1 MMAQKE
7 HINLLIKR
15 EGKVVLGKHC
25 FNLWLLTAVLVA
37 TFASVAFSNGSMAYL
52 NEKMNDPFTNWVN
65 IENKRQGREAELREE
80 LKNTDLQQRFG
91 YNDVQADAEEGLLMF
106 RYRSNNTDYMQTR
119 FFERMNSPLMEKVL
133 DDDNVVMK
141 KSISPELL
149 QDEMLGFIV
158 TQDALKTMG
167 YSIDSIPPFIDLY
180 SYSPKIDT
188 LVSRGVV
195 LDKDSNL
202 FYRTPLPVLAVVRR
216 LPMNMSMVSGKY
228 FLEQYKS
235 NVTSNPLSMTHE
247 EYFKE
252 LLYFV
257 SEGEEEV
264 FKSVVGKAIP
274 DSLKNGYDIDNIVL
288 PMEDEKLE
296 NRLRTWKYGR
306 IYKICIGDRDTPI
319 KAYED
324 IAAQIEPQVSSIE
337 VCRVFDYQ
345 VGEGIYEP
353 FSFLS
358 LSFTTLDSIR
368 AFEGFVK
375 ENYKVQ
381 VEMSQVNSK
390 ENFNMVSVMAK
401 ILSWAMIMFAIVCI
415 IIFLVNMLQ
424 SYFQKVK
431 RNLGTFKAFGIGS
444 SELTRV
450 YVVII
455 LAIIFV
461 AIVSALLL
469 TYIAQVSLSWMG
481 IMKDGTFDYLSL
493 WETNTFIAVV
503 IIVVATLVTVNVVMH
518 QLLKQTPGDLIY
530 DRN

>member
-65 IENKRQGREAELREE
+65 IENERQGRETELREE
-80 LKNTDLQQRFG
+80 LKDADLQQRFG
-91 YNDVQADAEEGLLMF
+91 YNDIQADAEEGLLMF
-106 RYRSNNTDYMQTR
+106 RYRSNHTDYMQAR

-133 DDDNVVMK
+133 DDDNVVMN
-141 KSISPELL
+141 KSINPELL
-149 QDEMLGFIV
+149 QDNMLGFIV

-188 LVSRGVV
+188 LVSRGIV

-202 FYRTPLPVLAVVRR
+202 FYRAPLPVLAVVRR

-228 FLEQYKS
+228 FMAQYKS
-235 NVTSNPLSMTHE
+235 NVRNPLSMTHE

-252 LLYFV
+252 LYYFV
-257 SEGEEEV
+257 SEGKEDFFTNLIKKV
-264 FKSVVGKAIP
+264 IP
-274 DSLKNGYDIDNIVL
+274 DSLKDSNGGVL
-288 PMEDEKLE
+288 AMDEESFECPM
-296 NRLRTWKYGR
+296 RTWKSGR
-306 IYKICIGDRDTPI
+306 IYKICIGDRFTPI
-319 KAYED
+319 QVYED
-324 IAAQIEPQVSSIE
+324 IAEQVETQVSPIDI
-337 VCRVFDYQ
+337 CRVFEYN
-345 VGEGIYEP
+345 VKASEGLYEP

-431 RNLGTFKAFGIGS
+431 RNLGTFKAFGISS

>member
-1 MMAQKE
+1 MAQKE

-37 TFASVAFSNGSMAYL
+37 TFTSVAFSNGSMAYL

-65 IENKRQGREAELREE
+65 IENKRQGEEVKLREE
-80 LKNTDLQQRFG
+80 LNNTDLQQRFG
-91 YNDVQADAEEGLLMF
+91 FNDVQADSEEGLLVF
-106 RYRSNNTDYMQTR
+106 RFRSNSTDYMQTR

-141 KSISPELL
+141 KSISPEIL
-149 QDEMLGFIV
+149 QDDMLGFIV
-158 TQDALKTMG
+158 TQDALRTMG
-167 YSIDSIPPFIDLY
+167 YSMDSVPPFIDLY

-188 LVSRGVV
+188 LVSRGIV
-195 LDKDSNL
+195 LDRDSNL
-202 FYRTPLPVLAVVRR
+202 FYRAPLPVLAVVRR
-216 LPMNMSMVSGKY
+216 LPMNMSMVGGKY
-228 FLEQYKS
+228 FLDQYKS
-235 NVTSNPLSMTHE
+235 NATKNPLSMTHE

-257 SEGEEEV
+257 SEGEEEAFMSIV
-264 FKSVVGKAIP
+264 EKAVP
-274 DSLKNGYDIDNIVL
+274 DSLKDGRDIESIVL
-288 PMEDEKLE
+288 PKNDETLE
-296 NRLRTWKYGR
+296 NRLRSWKSGK
-306 IYKICIGDRDTPI
+306 IYQIGIGDRDTPI

-324 IAAQIEPQVSSIE
+324 IAAQIEAQVSSIE
-337 VCRVFDYQ
+337 ICRVFDYK
-345 VGEGIYEP
+345 VGNDNYES

-431 RNLGTFKAFGIGS
+431 RNLGTFKAFGISS

-461 AIVSALLL
+461 AIISSLLL
-469 TYIAQVSLSWMG
+469 TYIAQVSMSWLG

-493 WETNTFIAVV
+493 WETNTFLAVA
-503 IIVVATLVTVNVVMH
+503 IIVVATLVTVNVVMRR
-518 QLLKQTPGDLIY
+518 LLKQTPGDLIY
-530 DRN
+530 DRD